1 MFVEFNL
8 KAQTLTID
16 AINSLITKKS
26 DVQSTDF
33 NSLFQTST
41 ATVIVSFA
49 TNVDDA
55 FMTIL
60 SIIFKNKSIKSDKMR
75 FYKDLNVDE
84 HVRWFREIDI
94 KYIMSLEYFFIDVI
108 KIMYCMQFL
117 KDDSTVQWYQH
128 MNEDVL
134 LSKKF
139 YARFITFLLDLITN
153 SINRRLL
160 VYERWKEIKQ
170 RSDQKMLAF
179 KTHLKKLKIQL
190 SEFN

>member
-1 MFVEFNL
+1 M
-8 KAQTLTID
+8 ID
-16 AINSLITKKS
+16 ATNSLITKKS
-26 DVQSTDF
+26 DVQSIDF

-41 ATVIVSFA
+41 TTVIISFA
-49 TNVDDA
+49 INVDNV

-75 FYKDLNVDE
+75 FYKDLNVNE

-94 KYIMSLEYFFIDVI
+94 KYMMSLEYFFIDVI

-117 KDDSTVQWYQH
+117 KDDLIVQWYQH
-128 MNEDVL
+128 VNENAL

-139 YARFITFLLDLITN
+139 YAKFMTFLLDLIADL
-153 SINRRLL
+153 INRRLL

-170 RSDQKMLAF
+170 KFDQKMLAF
-179 KTHLKKLKIQL
+179 KTHLKKLKTQL

>member
-1 MFVEFNL
+1 M
-8 KAQTLTID
+8 
-16 AINSLITKKS
+16 KKS

-33 NSLFQTST
+33 NSLSQTNT
-41 ATVIVSFA
+41 ATVIASFT

-55 FMTIL
+55 FMTIS

-108 KIMYCMQFL
+108 KIVYCMQFL

-128 MNEDVL
+128 VNENAL

-139 YARFITFLLDLITN
+139 YARFMTFLLDLITD
-153 SINRRLL
+153 SINRHLL

-170 RSDQKMLAF
+170 KSD
-179 KTHLKKLKIQL
+179 
-190 SEFN
+190 